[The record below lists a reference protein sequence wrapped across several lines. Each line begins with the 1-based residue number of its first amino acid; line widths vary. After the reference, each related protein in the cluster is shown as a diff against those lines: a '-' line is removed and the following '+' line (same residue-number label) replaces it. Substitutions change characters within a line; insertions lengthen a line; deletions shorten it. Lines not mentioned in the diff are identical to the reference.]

1 MSGAGLSLRG
11 ITRVYGGGLW
21 RRVAAVRAVD
31 DVSLSLAP
39 GEVLGIVGE
48 SGSGKSTLGRIA
60 ARIESP
66 TAGEVLI
73 DGQPGPRIG
82 SAAWRRER
90 AQVQMIWQNPSRA
103 LDPRM
108 SVAAQIEEAMATHAI
123 AGRRDRRDKV
133 AEYLELT
140 GLGGLGDRFVHQ
152 LSGGQQQRAVI
163 ARALS
168 LRPRLVICD
177 EAVSALDV
185 SVQAQIINLLTD
197 LRARFGMSYLFIS
210 HDLGVVRH
218 ISDRIAVMRH
228 GKLVE
233 EGEADRVFATPR
245 HPYTRALLAAVPAAT
260 PAARRARD
268 TAQQRR
274 QERALT

>member
-11 ITRVYGGGLW
+11 ITRIYGGGLW
-21 RRVAAVRAVD
+21 RRAAAVRAVD

-73 DGQPGPRIG
+73 DGQPGLRIG
-82 SAAWRRER
+82 SSAWRRER

-108 SVAAQIEEAMATHAI
+108 SVAAQIEEAMTTHAI

-260 PAARRARD
+260 PAAWRARD